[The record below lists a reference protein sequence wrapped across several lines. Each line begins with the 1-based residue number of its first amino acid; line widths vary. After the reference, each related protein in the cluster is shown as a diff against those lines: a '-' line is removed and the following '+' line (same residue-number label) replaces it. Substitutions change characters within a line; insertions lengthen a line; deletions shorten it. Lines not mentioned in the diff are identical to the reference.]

1 VFGKREAPARSLTI
15 DRFRLQ
21 QAAQAVLDNIIEHVH
36 SVHVLICG
44 LLDLVSIRVMTGG
57 QLNSMQENR

>member
-1 VFGKREAPARSLTI
+1 VFGQRAAPAPSLTI
-15 DRFRLQ
+15 DWFGLQ
-21 QAAQAVLDNIIEHVH
+21 QEAQAVLDNIIEHVH
-36 SVHVLICG
+36 SVRVLICG